1 MHPDPKK
8 VQGITE
14 MTVPT
19 DKQQLQSFLGMVNY
33 MGTFIPNLSHHTEPL
48 RAMLKKDNVFHWDDQ
63 QTRSFQQ
70 VKTLIAKAN
79 TAPLRYYDRNLPVT
93 VQADASLRGLGACLI
108 QQHKGKDLPIA
119 FASKSLTDAETRY
132 ANIERELL
140 AIVFPCQHFST
151 YLLGR
156 SFIAESDHKPL
167 EMIAM
172 KNLANAPPCLQRML
186 LELQRYDVTI
196 KYRPG
201 KEMQLADAL
210 SRCPARASQEIKLD
224 MRVDYIAFT
233 KPWIEKLK
241 DSTQRDPILV
251 TVYQLTQQGWPHQR
265 RHVPCLV
272 RRYWDFREKLSTD
285 DGMLLK
291 GPRLIIPGEL
301 QEEYLSRLHEGHLSA
316 SKVQENAK
324 QHMYWTGIDADI
336 EDYTK
341 RCQECI
347 KRSQVPKEPLQP
359 HDIPEGPWRKLGI
372 DYFTFDGNSY
382 VLICDY
388 FSKFPFLYRAK
399 TSFWSLRDHLIDLFS
414 IEGYPD
420 EIVSDNGPPFQSKE
434 FAKFLSGL
442 GIKHTTSSPGYPRS
456 NGFIERHIQT
466 VKNMLSK
473 SSNTRSFQEVL
484 ADLRTTRVG
493 TGLPS
498 PAEILHGRNLTTRAQ
513 AEIDI
518 KAIRSVLQERQLKM
532 TLDHDT
538 SRRAK
543 KARPLVVFERCHVL
557 GPGNKWIDAFVTGI
571 TDSGRSYET
580 QVEAT
585 GKQLT
590 RNHSHIRPRSPDIPH
605 IHASFLQRNAVPSA
619 TSDENAPSE
628 RQNPVNSGR
637 QQLAN
642 GQKTVLSANRKG
654 SIKQTNTSQVLV
666 SVTVP
671 DRRVQPSRRAKM
683 TRFGDNPVTST
694 VSIPPRRQPGRDTS
708 TRNRREFKL
717 NVTDPDL
724 LIPIKQT
731 GVTTRHSDLRE
742 PQPSSSDSQPASS
755 QPVSETTTSES
766 SVSLPSSPSGSSST
780 ESTSTSGTN
789 SSSSETSSESS
800 SQPSSNASSPETSS
814 SASTSRSTSPELL
827 EMERSF
833 NSLLAGTRDRQGHP
847 VTRSQMDN
855 LGDQQQ
861 RIAILKQVASQPQ
874 NEPRPVSAP
883 PVANV
888 PLPPYPQ
895 RRPSD
900 KGSKKQVQA
909 ENANALRKSS
919 DSETD
924 RLQDIQE
931 PRRRIGPSR
940 VKELAKFFMPTS
952 DEEENSCVNNRT
964 RRKKLFEPKK
974 EEENEK

>member
-1 MHPDPKK
+1 M
-8 VQGITE
+8 
-14 MTVPT
+14 
-19 DKQQLQSFLGMVNY
+19 
-33 MGTFIPNLSHHTEPL
+33 
-48 RAMLKKDNVFHWDDQ
+48 
-63 QTRSFQQ
+63 
-70 VKTLIAKAN
+70 
-79 TAPLRYYDRNLPVT
+79 
-93 VQADASLRGLGACLI
+93 
-108 QQHKGKDLPIA
+108 
-119 FASKSLTDAETRY
+119 
-132 ANIERELL
+132 
-140 AIVFPCQHFST
+140 
-151 YLLGR
+151 
-156 SFIAESDHKPL
+156 
-167 EMIAM
+167 
-172 KNLANAPPCLQRML
+172 
-186 LELQRYDVTI
+186 
-196 KYRPG
+196 
-201 KEMQLADAL
+201 
-210 SRCPARASQEIKLD
+210 
-224 MRVDYIAFT
+224 
-233 KPWIEKLK
+233 
-241 DSTQRDPILV
+241 
-251 TVYQLTQQGWPHQR
+251 
-265 RHVPCLV
+265 
-272 RRYWDFREKLSTD
+272 
-285 DGMLLK
+285 
-291 GPRLIIPGEL
+291 
-301 QEEYLSRLHEGHLSA
+301 
-316 SKVQENAK
+316 
-324 QHMYWTGIDADI
+324 
-336 EDYTK
+336 
-341 RCQECI
+341 
-347 KRSQVPKEPLQP
+347 
-359 HDIPEGPWRKLGI
+359 
-372 DYFTFDGNSY
+372 
-382 VLICDY
+382 ICDY

-434 FAKFLSGL
+434 FAKLLSGL

-484 ADLRTTRVG
+484 ADLRTTHIG

-498 PAEILHGRNLTTRAQ
+498 PAEILQGRNVTTRAQ

-532 TLDHDT
+532 TLDHDL

-543 KARPLVVFERCHVL
+543 KARPLVVGERCHVL
-557 GPGNKWIDAFVTGI
+557 GPGNKWIDTFVTGI

-585 GKQLT
+585 GKHLM
-590 RNHSHIRPRSPDIPH
+590 RNRCHIRPRSPDIPH
-605 IHASFLQRNAVPSA
+605 MHASFLQRNAVPSA
-619 TSDENAPSE
+619 TSDGNAPSE
-628 RQNPVNSGR
+628 RQNSVISGC

-642 GQKTVLSANRKG
+642 GQKMVLSGNRKG

-666 SVTVP
+666 SETVP
-671 DRRVQPSRRAKM
+671 DRRVQPSRQAKM

-717 NVTDPDL
+717 NMTDPDL

-731 GVTTRHSDLRE
+731 AVNTRHSDLRE
-742 PQPSSSDSQPASS
+742 PQLSSSDSQPASS

-780 ESTSTSGTN
+780 ESTSTNGTD

-814 SASTSRSTSPELL
+814 SANTSRSTSPELL

-847 VTRSQMDN
+847 VSQMDN
-855 LGDQQQ
+855 LRDQQQ
-861 RIAILKQVASQPQ
+861 RIAILKQVASQLQ
-874 NEPRPVSAP
+874 NQPRPVSAP
-883 PVANV
+883 PVANM

-900 KGSKKQVQA
+900 KGSTKQVQA

-931 PRRRIGPSR
+931 EPCRRIGPSR
-940 VKELAKFFMPTS
+940 VKELAKFFTPTS
-952 DEEENSCVNNRT
+952 DEEENSRVNSRT
-964 RRKKLFEPKK
+964 RHKKLFEPKK
-974 EEENEK
+974 EEESEK